1 MPNTLSGGCES
12 GVPTGAAQRWRGPV
26 PYRGDQGRE
35 ELDVPRPE
43 KWAPDPVFEKR
54 KERGIPTFKEA
65 AAKVYAATY
74 KTWRN
79 L

>member
-1 MPNTLSGGCES
+1 MARACSLS
-12 GVPTGAAQRWRGPV
+12 WGP
-26 PYRGDQGRE
+26 RAE
-35 ELDVPRPE
+35 ELDVSRPG
-43 KWAPDPVFEKR
+43 KWALDPVFEKR

-79 L
+79 I